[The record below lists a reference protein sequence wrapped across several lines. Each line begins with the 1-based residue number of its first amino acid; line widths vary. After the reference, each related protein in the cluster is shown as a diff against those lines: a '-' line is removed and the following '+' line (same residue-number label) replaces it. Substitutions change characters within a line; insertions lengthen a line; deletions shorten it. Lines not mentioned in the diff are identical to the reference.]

1 MKTYTHITHWQDD
14 GEIHATIMRLDKIV
28 GSFDIIGDFEDEQD
42 IIQSLNEEA
51 SRLEYSKVSFQQ
63 ATMSDMG
70 KQSAAR
76 MTQDERT
83 KRASDA
89 AKKRWK

>member
-1 MKTYTHITHWQDD
+1 MKTYTHITHWQD
-14 GEIHATIMRLDKIV
+14 GSEIHATIMRLDRQV

-42 IIQSLNEEA
+42 ILQSLDEEA

-70 KQSAAR
+70 SRSAAR

-89 AKKRWK
+89 ARKRWK